1 MSAMSQKR
9 ATVQDADSDVMRQIS
24 ELIDEMLTLSQPDA
38 DLRMYCVKFQVEH
51 ASSKA
56 EYQSEDAKGSL
67 GHDADDDDAPGR
79 PASPL
84 GADML
89 HLKWAL
95 QRMIDLATSISQSI
109 TSRSV
114 RSFRETSP
122 SMRSTTPDSPYSS
135 ETSAAPRASPSVS
148 VEGGG
153 SSTLGNFSGSVDEFM
168 AMTDHDVRVEL
179 RANVMHVALEILSQ
193 SLLVHPALCTLLQE
207 YMIDEKLLV
216 PHLSDLMLME
226 KELELAYFTEGFK
239 TDVMKLIA
247 NLTFQNHSASTAI
260 AVDHRFLNAI
270 FSATRID
277 DENPGLVEWA
287 EFAIRNIC
295 SASPAARDHLAKLQ
309 PSALLAQ
316 SSAFLGN
323 PDYQFDASGKLHI
336 KKR

>member
-51 ASSKA
+51 ASSKV
-56 EYQSEDAKGSL
+56 EYQSADAKSAL
-67 GHDADDDDAPGR
+67 GNADTDDDDA

-109 TSRSV
+109 KSRSV

-122 SMRSTTPDSPYSS
+122 SMRSTTPDSPYSG
-135 ETSAAPRASPSVS
+135 ETSAAAPRASPSV
-148 VEGGG
+148 EGSSG

-207 YMIDEKLLV
+207 YMIGDKLLV
-216 PHLSDLMLME
+216 PHLSDLMLLE

-247 NLTFQNHSASTAI
+247 NLTFQNQSASTAI

-270 FSATRID
+270 LSATRID

-295 SASPAARDHLAKLQ
+295 SASPTARDHLAKLQ